1 MYGRVQDPEDL
12 LVKEDVSICQWRGK
26 TIAMQV
32 SQQKTA
38 TRPDERGIVDYL
50 VEHVN
55 AYQREVVVN
64 YYVALKTKPFVIL
77 AGPPDVDKMCLAQG
91 LAEILVGW
99 PSLQWCL
106 FQAHPWWTTRTG
118 APSHFAMAHAQ
129 FNTVK
134 LLDSIEAAL
143 AGEAIGLPFFIGI
156 ERMSPAEVV
165 CYFDDLPRGLLWQA
179 DGSTVR
185 IPRSK
190 NLYIT
195 GTLDVEG
202 QARAVLSQEVYR
214 HATVIQVDRG
224 HFAPSARRR
233 KTSQQRL
240 DWQQRFARSTIRHGD
255 HARAKLAQIL
265 PNGHAPFAP
274 LDELE
279 RRLGAAGFSPFVFEE
294 AWLYLANAFDG
305 EGHGLFVEPVIENL
319 RIAQDYVL
327 MQSVL
332 PRVSGQWAGASGIW
346 SEVSEYLAPRF
357 PRAYAWVVTS
367 RSPETAES
375 RRKV

>member
-1 MYGRVQDPEDL
+1 M
-12 LVKEDVSICQWRGK
+12 
-26 TIAMQV
+26 AMQV
-32 SQQKTA
+32 SQRKTA
-38 TRPDERGIVDYL
+38 ARPGEREIVDCL
-50 VEHVN
+50 IEHVN

-118 APSHFAMAHAQ
+118 APGHFAMAHAQ

-134 LLDSIEAAL
+134 LLDSIEAAS
-143 AGEAIGLPFFIGI
+143 AVEAMKLPFFVGI

-185 IPRSK
+185 IHRSK

-195 GTLDVEG
+195 GTLDVEE
-202 QARAVLSQEVYR
+202 QARVVLSQEVYR
-214 HATVIQVDRG
+214 HATVLQVDRG
-224 HFAPSARRR
+224 HLAPSTGRR
-233 KTSQQRL
+233 KTSQRRL

-265 PNGHAPFAP
+265 SNGHAPFAP
-274 LDELE
+274 LDELVL
-279 RRLGAAGFSPFVFEE
+279 RLGVAGFSPFIFEE
-294 AWLYLANAFDG
+294 ACLYLANAFDG
-305 EGHGLFVEPVIENL
+305 EGRGLFVEPVIENL

-332 PRVSGQWAGASGIW
+332 PRVRSQWAEAPRVW

-357 PRAYAWVVTS
+357 PRAYAWVVIS
-367 RSPETAES
+367 HSPETAE
-375 RRKV
+375 